1 MAQVLHKIKNF
12 IKNSI
17 FSVMLGVAKSIGY
30 VPYKDD
36 KSNEK
41 RIESDK

>member
-1 MAQVLHKIKNF
+1 MQNIKLKFKNVIKKF
-12 IKNSI
+12 II
-17 FSVMLGVAKSIGY
+17 YVMIGVAKSIGY

-36 KSNEK
+36 GSNEK